1 MFNYSY
7 CSSVAGAEKLQE
19 RAKRFGLPDP
29 TEDTEKKKKRAERFG
44 QPEDKEFEAKKKVA
58 HCAAVHDSCAARCG
72 PRQSNRSPSVAGAR

>member
-29 TEDTEKKKKRAERFG
+29 TEDAEKKKKRAERFG
-44 QPEDKEFEAKKKVA
+44 QPEDKEFEAKKKVR
-58 HCAAVHDSCAARCG
+58 SLCG
-72 PRQSNRSPSVAGAR
+72 GARLMRRPVWAA